1 MAYPATHTATHGM
14 SARPLATSPLLR
26 SVAGTG
32 RDFTSRASDA
42 GVALTGPLSMGPLAV
57 DLAGYLVTLDGV
69 ELDVSPRQ
77 VELLALF
84 LAAPRKVWSRDQLHW
99 VCWGDT
105 TPSRRVDVQLCRLRA
120 KTGLDLFRNVRDR
133 GWALRPLA
141 A

>member
-1 MAYPATHTATHGM
+1 MAYPATQTL
-14 SARPLATSPLLR
+14 SARPLTTSPVLR

-32 RDFTSRASDA
+32 RDFTSRAADA
-42 GVALTGPLSMGPLAV
+42 GVALTGPLAIGPLAV